1 MDAKKL
7 ETKQEII
14 EAFEEVIE
22 RLQKMDAKEGEIAN
36 AASTESL
43 QRYHTGRS
51 VGLYL
56 AVEDVLCP
64 FLDLLKYG
72 EVIDH
77 DAERYDDGY
86 GDEPTVE

>member
-14 EAFEEVIE
+14 EAFEKLIE
-22 RLQKMDAKEGEIAN
+22 RLREKDIKEGGIAL
-36 AASTESL
+36 ATQDESKR
-43 QRYHTGRS
+43 RYYKGRS
-51 VGLYL
+51 DGIYVV
-56 AVEDVLCP
+56 VEDELCS